1 MDKNEEIFYIRVR
14 MRKEWTPV
22 FLAFLK
28 QMERYGNL
36 GHSEIIGFMSDG
48 DGEFRPKFEVSINGS
63 STTGLRSFTPLFNV
77 TPAQYR
83 RLKDDGEPIKYF
95 DLG

>member
-1 MDKNEEIFYIRVR
+1 MDKNEESFYIRVK

-48 DGEFRPKFEVSINGS
+48 DGAFRPKFEVLMNGKS
-63 STTGLRSFTPLFNV
+63 WTPLFNSV
-77 TPAQYR
+77 PAQYR
-83 RLKDDGEPIKYF
+83 RLKDDGEPITYF